1 MYIWSGNTGDSTH
14 DIINISAVAVCFEK
28 PLGTTGCAHWQ
39 KGIGALGGSAVIG
52 ITQVAEVARFFGVSW
67 TSPFAWNDL
76 TGIGAFPPVLYEG
89 TVTLNPCSIDPING
103 YDC

>member
-39 KGIGALGGSAVIG
+39 KGIGAPGGSAVIG

-67 TSPFAWNDL
+67 TSPFTWTDL